1 MKDAILYDQ
10 TATVQPG
17 SEPELIFKIL
27 NIDIYPDE
35 HPHYDSDEDF
45 MERYNDDDAYYG
57 AEMRS
62 SPGKRHI
69 NPQKAPQQPSPGSQE
84 QNQYR

>member
-1 MKDAILYDQ
+1 MKDAILYD
-10 TATVQPG
+10 TAQAWTPQDLTFRIV
-17 SEPELIFKIL
+17 
-27 NIDIYPDE
+27 DTDMYPDE

-45 MERYNDDDAYYG
+45 MERYNDDETYYG
-57 AEMRS
+57 SEMRS

-69 NPQKAPQQPSPGSQE
+69 VPKAPQEPKPGSQE